1 MGWVPMQHKDVL
13 IVARTSMHK
22 RTFRNLAA
30 PFIITNENE
39 QRAIPPSLTA
49 FRTREPGVAHLY
61 SVEAAKGTILF
72 LSYIEW
78 ESGKCEVR
86 TEEVESDAAS
96 VQRLTHGLRLGV
108 ERALYDGTS
117 FDCAALRSARL
128 KDDDTWSNLFDLS
141 LREIDLAADYPAVQS
156 LREMGVAH
164 ILKGHEMP
172 GRTKRRTSR
181 EFALY
186 PKGDQLIPLN
196 IFLITRLMPL
206 LNKIR
211 RTEQLRL
218 F

>member
-1 MGWVPMQHKDVL
+1 MT
-13 IVARTSMHK
+13 I
-22 RTFRNLAA
+22 
-30 PFIITNENE
+30 PFKITNENE
-39 QRAIPPSLTA
+39 RRAIPQTLTV

-78 ESGKCEVR
+78 ESGNCEVR
-86 TEEVESDAAS
+86 TEEAESNAAS
-96 VQRLTHGLRLGV
+96 VKRLTHGLRLGI
-108 ERALYDGTS
+108 ERVLYNGTYYDS
-117 FDCAALRSARL
+117 AALRSARL

-141 LREIDLAADYPAVQS
+141 LREIDLAAEYPAVQS
-156 LREMGVAH
+156 LRELGVEH
-164 ILKGHEMP
+164 ILKGHEIP
-172 GRTKRRTSR
+172 GRTKRRMSR

-186 PKGDQLIPLN
+186 PKGDQEIPLN